1 MNHSLTERERER
13 ERERDG
19 ERERERERESICSCL
34 GRYAATGNNTSEEK
48 YSLQSDV

>member
-1 MNHSLTERERER
+1 VNHSPTERERK
-13 ERERDG
+13 G
-19 ERERERERESICSCL
+19 EREREIENICSCL